1 MSRLKKILERIPV
14 VSWFVTITSRFK
26 LPGFQGMTFWDLWE
40 TYSAGI
46 VQGAISTRASAIS
59 YSFFMAI
66 FPFILFIL
74 NLIPFIRIENFQ
86 EELLLFVN
94 GLLPAQA
101 AGAFDNIFNEI
112 AMQQNTGLLTIAF
125 LTSLF
130 LMANGVLAIFNGFE
144 GSFHIELN
152 RGFIRQ
158 YIVAVAVSIML
169 VIFLFLGVVLAGVVE
184 YWIYELRAVNF
195 MTEDSM
201 EFWLKLMRYITL
213 IFMLFI
219 FICTLYYTG
228 TKEGRTTRFFSIGA
242 AFTTLLI
249 ILFSYL
255 YGIYIT
261 NFASYNEIYG
271 SIGALLILMVYIWL
285 NANLLLL
292 GFELN
297 ASLRK
302 LKARNL
308 DTN

>member
-1 MSRLKKILERIPV
+1 
-14 VSWFVTITSRFK
+14 
-26 LPGFQGMTFWDLWE
+26 
-40 TYSAGI
+40 
-46 VQGAISTRASAIS
+46 
-59 YSFFMAI
+59 
-66 FPFILFIL
+66 
-74 NLIPFIRIENFQ
+74 LIPFIRIDNFQ

-130 LMANGVLAIFNGFE
+130 LMANGVSAIFNGFE

-152 RGFIRQ
+152 RGFVRQ

-201 EFWLKLMRYITL
+201 EFWLKLMRYLTL

-219 FICTLYYTG
+219 FISTLYYTG
-228 TKEGRTTRFFSIGA
+228 TKEGRTTSFFSIGA

-308 DTN
+308 DKEKNINNLT